1 VAAAVI
7 KLARLPDLSP
17 TARRLLIGHRPGV
30 PAYRAWALGRVRA
43 AADLAPIDAAYAELV
58 AHGLM
63 AADGGPLPVL
73 PGESRRPFV
82 LTAEGDR
89 VRRLARR

>member
-1 VAAAVI
+1 MIRPV
-7 KLARLPDLSP
+7 RPPDLSP

-30 PAYRAWALGRVRA
+30 PAYRAWALGRIRTA
-43 AADLAPIDAAYAELV
+43 AGLEPIDAAYAEL
-58 AHGLM
+58 AAAGLVSATG
-63 AADGGPLPVL
+63 AATDVL
-73 PGESRRPFV
+73 PGVPRSGFV